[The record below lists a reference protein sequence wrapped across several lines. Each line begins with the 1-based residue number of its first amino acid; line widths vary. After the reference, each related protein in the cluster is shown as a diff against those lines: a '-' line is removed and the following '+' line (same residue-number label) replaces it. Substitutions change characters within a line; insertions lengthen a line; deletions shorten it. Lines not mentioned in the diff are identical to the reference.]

1 MFDFFGFCLIRKYT
15 KYSLNL
21 TFGGECND
29 TPSLIACETLWTARQ
44 IALVAHS
51 TERERRTEN
60 VFQML
65 LRYKTEV
72 SIIATTMKASYCG
85 K

>member
-1 MFDFFGFCLIRKYT
+1 MFDFFRFCLMRKYT

-21 TFGGECND
+21 TFGEECND
-29 TPSLIACETLWTARQ
+29 TPSLIACETLWSARE
-44 IALVAHS
+44 IALVAYL
-51 TERERRTEN
+51 TEPERRTEK
-60 VFQML
+60 VFHML

-72 SIIATTMKASYCG
+72 SVIEITMKASYCR